1 MIRITDL
8 IVVAG
13 LPILLCL
20 CISGLE
26 RAQQNRAL
34 QMAEAGR

>member
-1 MIRITDL
+1 MIRLIDL
-8 IVVAG
+8 IFVAVM
-13 LPILLCL
+13 PILLCL

-26 RAQQNRAL
+26 KHEQRSRL